1 MKYEDCRVNDMI
13 TNSKGDILII
23 AGFIDIYE
31 DDFYS
36 IECEEIL
43 NNNKDRRIPLT
54 HYSLEQMVVFY
65 REMIAFIVRDKME
78 ENPRQAQIYA
88 QDLIAKHI
96 ITYDVN
102 TIAYTIVSHRELE
115 SLEYRILEN
124 KEEE

>member
-1 MKYEDCRVNDMI
+1 MRYEDCRVNDMI
-13 TNSKGDILII
+13 TNSKGDVLII

-36 IECEEIL
+36 VECEAIL

-65 REMIAFIVRDKME
+65 REMIAFVVREKME
-78 ENPRQAQIYA
+78 ENPRKAQIYA

-102 TIAYTIVSHRELE
+102 TLAYTIVSNRELE
-115 SLEYRILEN
+115 SLEYRILKIR
-124 KEEE
+124 KE